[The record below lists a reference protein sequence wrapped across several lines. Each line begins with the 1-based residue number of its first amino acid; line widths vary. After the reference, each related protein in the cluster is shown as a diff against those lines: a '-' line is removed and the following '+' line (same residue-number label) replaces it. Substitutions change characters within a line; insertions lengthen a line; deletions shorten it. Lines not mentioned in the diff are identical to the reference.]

1 MINADGDNTLFSNI
15 HSVFLLKFFMS
26 YDNSMLI
33 SYLHVKFSSIK
44 QLPVFSIVSKYKWTN
59 ITFLILLYNS
69 RHPLR
74 RIMAFFLF
82 LGNIAGFSSLT
93 FSNIFINSVVSK
105 QLSLAWRHWVSFTVN
120 CWFSGYGIIII
131 TIMITITTTTINNY
145 SPQAQLVLLN
155 NSREEVEG
163 NFSTI
168 KKRLVWLTDEFM
180 REHVAVN
187 RRCAKVRSLQYL
199 QTWQII
205 VLIIL

>member
-1 MINADGDNTLFSNI
+1 
-15 HSVFLLKFFMS
+15 
-26 YDNSMLI
+26 MLI

-131 TIMITITTTTINNY
+131 TIMITIIIIITTTTTATTINNY
-145 SPQAQLVLLN
+145 SPQAQLGLLN
-155 NSREEVEG
+155 NPLEEVEG
-163 NFSTI
+163 IFQPLKN
-168 KKRLVWLTDEFM
+168 D
-180 REHVAVN
+180 
-187 RRCAKVRSLQYL
+187 
-199 QTWQII
+199 
-205 VLIIL
+205 

>member
-1 MINADGDNTLFSNI
+1 MAMEITPFFSDI
-15 HSVFLLKFFMS
+15 HCIFLLKFFMS

-131 TIMITITTTTINNY
+131 TIMITTTTTITINNY

-155 NSREEVEG
+155 NSREGVEG
-163 NFSTI
+163 IFQPLKTI
-168 KKRLVWLTDEFM
+168 SLINGWIHAWTCSRKQKM
-180 REHVAVN
+180 R
-187 RRCAKVRSLQYL
+187 KS
-199 QTWQII
+199 
-205 VLIIL
+205 

>member
-1 MINADGDNTLFSNI
+1 MAMEITPFFSDI
-15 HSVFLLKFFMS
+15 HCIFLLKFFMS

-33 SYLHVKFSSIK
+33 SYLHVKFSCIK

-131 TIMITITTTTINNY
+131 TIMITIIIITTTTTTTATTINNY
-145 SPQAQLVLLN
+145 SPQAQLGLLN
-155 NSREEVEG
+155 NPREEVEG
-163 NFSTI
+163 IFQPLKN
-168 KKRLVWLTDEFM
+168 D
-180 REHVAVN
+180 
-187 RRCAKVRSLQYL
+187 
-199 QTWQII
+199 
-205 VLIIL
+205 

>member
-1 MINADGDNTLFSNI
+1 
-15 HSVFLLKFFMS
+15 
-26 YDNSMLI
+26 MLI

-131 TIMITITTTTINNY
+131 TIMITIIIITTTTTTATTINNY
-145 SPQAQLVLLN
+145 SPQAQLGLLN
-155 NSREEVEG
+155 NPLEEVEG
-163 NFSTI
+163 IFQPLKN
-168 KKRLVWLTDEFM
+168 D
-180 REHVAVN
+180 
-187 RRCAKVRSLQYL
+187 
-199 QTWQII
+199 
-205 VLIIL
+205 